1 MEVPGDIGRSGNIIL
16 DVGVGTLTAVAS
28 LMDNDQDDDPEE
40 KKKKL
45 DAKDAGS
52 NVGFALGSAIGL
64 AATLI
69 AKSKKQDEDITETP
83 IEEPDKVEEINNE
96 PCEENEDLDEDEGLT
111 MQM

>member
-1 MEVPGDIGRSGNIIL
+1 
-16 DVGVGTLTAVAS
+16 
-28 LMDNDQDDDPEE
+28 MDNDQDDDPEE

-64 AATLI
+64 AAALI

-83 IEEPDKVEEINNE
+83 TEELDEVEEINNK
-96 PCEENEDLDEDEGLT
+96 PYEESED
-111 MQM
+111 